1 MSMKEE
7 KLKEAAKLNQLKYV
21 FSEEVNK
28 ATISELKT
36 IGIGNFVDGAN
47 WMKEQLSQSEVTK
60 ISEQVPSLL
69 DLKLMDCPLSVRTL
83 NALRLWD
90 KPTKDITL
98 KDLVGCTKKELLGAR
113 NFGNT
118 MLIEVEDFLTGYGLK
133 LKGE

>member
-47 WMKEQLSQSEVTK
+47 WMMEQLSQPVTK
-60 ISEQVPSLL
+60 ISEQE
-69 DLKLMDCPLSVRTL
+69 PLSAIGLRAAVVRNLRWGGVRTIGDL
-83 NALRLWD
+83 INLSE
-90 KPTKDITL
+90 KDIGKIKYIGWVT
-98 KDLVGCTKKELLGAR
+98 R
-113 NFGNT
+113 NEIIYHLHIN
-118 MLIEVEDFLTGYGLK
+118 GLK